1 MSDAI
6 VQEQKRLG
14 PNRVTI
20 LPGTPNAHTFYF
32 ENPQNP
38 TANDKAK
45 VREFYGIPQ
54 EVSEQEAM
62 QMLSQFKGAEMANII
77 SDIPYAPGTKNY
89 FAEIAQRVADV
100 NQRMK
105 LIEDPANY
113 YFKQGQQLIG
123 LDRLIP
129 DQLVSKPA
137 FEMAGALTAMGTAGV
152 LTAPTG
158 GSGAAVAKIL
168 GADFLGAQA
177 GGYLYELTNQML
189 RHLND
194 LPKESLELQSAK
206 FLKDAYLNLAFS
218 GGAMTLGPLI
228 KAFKPAVGR
237 ILFGL
242 DNKNPEYQKML
253 EVAET
258 YGMPLGIIQAT
269 NSGFWKGYSQVLGI
283 FPFVGTPFRTAGE
296 GTNEAI
302 RQYFDTVTRNF
313 APLQTMASLG
323 GDISKLARAE
333 YEDTMRI
340 SRALYEGFEE
350 YSEKLAGKKVIK
362 LDTLKQIADQF
373 ATNIRGA
380 TPGTG
385 GYQFRFPGDASRKS
399 FEEFYQ
405 TMSRL
410 DPDGI
415 TIDQAR
421 TLQEL
426 FSDFAANFKTEGK
439 GNIPTRE
446 GSRITKLMLA
456 MNHDFNKLVN
466 IDDNVDKVVFD
477 TAMRKLTMANEYLAN
492 VMPKYDNP
500 AASQFKMV
508 NANIFGPGPQ
518 SYTQGVITNKEMM
531 DNLIGRAMKD
541 EELMGAIMRLAKTPD
556 ANLQAYK
563 KAGMKEGVPVEVTT
577 RVLDDAPRLPNG
589 DMNPNFGKLKTVTQT
604 VMSMGPE
611 AGRKQIMRKIFDKAI
626 SESYEGLPVAKTLQD
641 YKNLKKLSPEDVY
654 KYGYKTKDDAFRF
667 RTVQFDPD
675 KFSKSLGLDTVDGR
689 AAMEEALKGT
699 GTKLEDIMRFLDIAE
714 RAGSF
719 IVSDPSKFVTR
730 RVTLGG
736 FNSLIL
742 FGTGA
747 TAGGML
753 GGGLSTL
760 MIPLLLRYGSGILTN
775 PKVLK
780 SFSKLLQDTG
790 GEAALRTGVTKELAL
805 SEEDKKVLLDWAAR
819 TLPTESELEEL
830 DFHNQVEQSI
840 LSLMKEPQKEIEMK
854 SARDQQLEMME
865 RMFGPSQSMTQEE
878 LDIGKQLEEKL
889 APTFNE
895 NLGTES
901 PNQFNIQGLL
911 KPNVRNELSLGSLDD
926 AIGEAF
932 KNRGI
937 GALS

>member
-1 MSDAI
+1 MAK
-6 VQEQKRLG
+6 QLG

-32 ENPQNP
+32 ENPDNP

-54 EVSEQEAM
+54 DVSEQEAM

-129 DQLVSKPA
+129 DQLVSKPS
-137 FEMAGALTAMGTAGV
+137 FEMAGSLAAMGAAGV
-152 LTAPTG
+152 LTSPTG
-158 GSGAAVAKIL
+158 GTGAVAAKVL

-194 LPKESLELQSAK
+194 LPMESRELQSAK

-218 GGAMTLGPLI
+218 GGAMSLGPLI

-283 FPFVGTPFRTAGE
+283 FPFVGTPFRRAGE

-302 RQYFDTVTRNF
+302 RQYFDTITKNF

-500 AASQFKMV
+500 AAAQFKMV

-626 SESYEGLPVAKTLQD
+626 SESFEGLPVAKTFQD
-641 YKNLKKLSPEDVY
+641 YKNLKKLSPEDIY

-667 RTVQFDPD
+667 RTVQFDPA
-675 KFSKSLGLDTVDGR
+675 KFSKSLGLDTIDGR
-689 AAMEEALKGT
+689 AAMEKALEGT
-699 GTKLEDIMRFLDIAE
+699 GTKLDDVVRFLDIAE

-719 IVSDPSKFVTR
+719 IVSDPSQFVTR

-736 FNSLIL
+736 FKSLLL
-742 FGTGA
+742 FGVGA
-747 TAGGML
+747 GAGSAL
-753 GGGLSTL
+753 SGGLTSF
-760 MIPLLLRYGSGILTN
+760 MIPLMLRYGSSILTS

-790 GEAALRTGVTKELAL
+790 GEAALRTGVTKEISI
-805 SEEDKKVLLDWAAR
+805 SEEDKKVLLDWAAQ

-840 LSLMKEPQKEIEMK
+840 LSLMKEPQKEVEMK

-865 RMFGPSQSMTQEE
+865 RMFGPSQSMTEEE
-878 LDIGKQLEEKL
+878 LNIGRQLEEKL

>member
-1 MSDAI
+1 MAK
-6 VQEQKRLG
+6 QLG

-32 ENPQNP
+32 ENPDNP

-77 SDIPYAPGTKNY
+77 SDIPYAPGSKNY
-89 FAEIAQRVADV
+89 FAEIAQRVADI

-129 DQLVSKPA
+129 DQLVSKPS
-137 FEMAGALTAMGTAGV
+137 FEMAGALTAMGAAGV
-152 LTAPTG
+152 LTSPTG
-158 GSGAAVAKIL
+158 GTGAVAAKVL

-194 LPKESLELQSAK
+194 LPMESRELQSAK

-218 GGAMTLGPLI
+218 GGAMSLGPLI

-283 FPFVGTPFRTAGE
+283 FPFVGTPFRRAGE

-302 RQYFDTVTRNF
+302 RQYFDTVTKNF

-492 VMPKYDNP
+492 IMPKYDNP
-500 AASQFKMV
+500 AAAQFKMV

-563 KAGMKEGVPVEVTT
+563 KAGLKEGVPVEVTT

-626 SESYEGLPVAKTLQD
+626 SESFEGLPVAKTFQD
-641 YKNLKKLSPEDVY
+641 YKNLKKLSPEDIY

-667 RTVQFDPD
+667 RTVQFDPA

-699 GTKLEDIMRFLDIAE
+699 GTKLDDVTRFLDIAE
-714 RAGSF
+714 RA
-719 IVSDPSKFVTR
+719 
-730 RVTLGG
+730 
-736 FNSLIL
+736 
-742 FGTGA
+742 
-747 TAGGML
+747 
-753 GGGLSTL
+753 
-760 MIPLLLRYGSGILTN
+760 
-775 PKVLK
+775 
-780 SFSKLLQDTG
+780 
-790 GEAALRTGVTKELAL
+790 
-805 SEEDKKVLLDWAAR
+805 
-819 TLPTESELEEL
+819 
-830 DFHNQVEQSI
+830 
-840 LSLMKEPQKEIEMK
+840 
-854 SARDQQLEMME
+854 
-865 RMFGPSQSMTQEE
+865 
-878 LDIGKQLEEKL
+878 
-889 APTFNE
+889 
-895 NLGTES
+895 
-901 PNQFNIQGLL
+901 
-911 KPNVRNELSLGSLDD
+911 
-926 AIGEAF
+926 
-932 KNRGI
+932 
-937 GALS
+937 